1 MVTLMRDSV
10 YDAEQSAK
18 AGVDFYKPG
27 LQKAYLFGFIRIPV
41 RLGQW
46 MMRVL

>member
-1 MVTLMRDSV
+1 MRDSV

-27 LQKAYLFGFIRIPV
+27 PQKAYLLGFIRIPLAV
-41 RLGQW
+41 GQW
-46 MMRVL
+46 LCRL